1 MATPAVG
8 ARADNKVY
16 DERYFTKWYR
26 NPQTR
31 VHTPDA
37 VRRKVRMVLA
47 ATEHFLGRDIQSV
60 LDIGAGEGTW
70 RTELRRLR
78 PGLNY
83 TGIDSSEYA
92 IRRYGR
98 RRNIQFGRFEDLS
111 TMSLSSKYD
120 LIVCADL
127 LQYVATSDLVRGV
140 RHIAGILNGLAFLES
155 YTSGDEKDMTGDLSR
170 WHSRSKAKHR
180 RIFADAGLVACGMHC
195 YVTGDIAAGA
205 AELEL
210 L

>member
-8 ARADNKVY
+8 ACADSKVY
-16 DERYFTKWYR
+16 DERYFRKWYR

-47 ATEHFLGRDIQSV
+47 VTEHFLGREV
-60 LDIGAGEGTW
+60 RNALDIGAGEGTW

-78 PGLNY
+78 PGLDY
-83 TGIDSSEYA
+83 TGIDSSEYV

-98 RRNIQFGRFEDLS
+98 RRNIQFGRFEDLP
-111 TMSLSSKYD
+111 TMSLGGKYD

-127 LQYVATSDLVRGV
+127 LQYVATSALERGAH
-140 RHIAGILNGLAFLES
+140 HIAGMLDGLAFLES
-155 YTSGDEKDMTGDLSR
+155 YTSTDEKDMTGDLSR
-170 WHSRSKAKHR
+170 WHSRTKAKHR

-195 YVTGDIAAGA
+195 YVTGDLAAGA